1 MPRQI
6 SVVVDD
12 EIDRIIRL
20 YMEASGNK
28 LAVVV
33 RSALKAYVLQQR
45 LANAG
50 VDETYEQ
57 LEAEYFASAKVPS
70 LVARRK
76 PKKKT
81 IPSDEPGAQAQNHK

>member
-1 MPRQI
+1 MPSQI

-12 EIDRIIRL
+12 EIDRIVRL
-20 YMEASGNK
+20 YMKASGNK

-33 RSALKAYVLQQR
+33 RSALKAYVPQQR
-45 LANAG
+45 QANAG
-50 VDETYEQ
+50 VNEIYEQ
-57 LEAEYFASAKVPS
+57 LEVEYLASAKVPS

-81 IPSDEPGAQAQNHK
+81 MPSDEPGAQAQNHK